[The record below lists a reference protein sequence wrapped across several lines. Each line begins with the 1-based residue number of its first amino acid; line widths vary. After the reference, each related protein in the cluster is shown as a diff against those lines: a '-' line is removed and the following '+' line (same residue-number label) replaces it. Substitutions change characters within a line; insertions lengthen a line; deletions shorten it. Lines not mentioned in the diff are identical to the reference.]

1 MAPGSIDSVPD
12 LFAAY
17 AVSDGDEAVTPDGRL
32 SPDYAALEPV
42 LAELGTAGLGAAARS
57 LAELRAARGV
67 VLGSWTDGRHER
79 HPVPLDPLPRLLP
92 AAQWRLLAAGV
103 EQRHRALGAFL
114 ADAYRAAGRRRG
126 DVDRAPEIVRAG
138 VLPEW
143 AVVHNP
149 ARDPGAIGQAWP
161 GQPRASVAAAD
172 LVRTTDGGW
181 AVTADDLR
189 APTGL
194 GFALE
199 DRLALRAAVPGLFAG
214 IAPGDPG
221 DALALLRQALDEAA
235 PPACTGP
242 PGVAVLS
249 AGETD
254 TSSFEHAVLAE
265 ALGVP
270 LVRAA
275 DLWPRADGGLE
286 IAVDGRR
293 RPVDVLYRRFDDG
306 GLSAYR
312 TPVGQ
317 ALDVQLTE
325 AVRAGRLGLV
335 NVPGN
340 GVADDAAT
348 FAWVPAMIGFYL
360 GEQPLLA
367 SPRTW
372 VLADPAALA
381 EVRGRLQQLVVEEV
395 AGYGGRGA
403 VDGRTCGAA
412 ALTRLAAEVDAAPHR
427 FVAREPVEEATLPA
441 LVDGALHPRRARLRV
456 FSVVTG
462 GGTRALPAPWTR
474 VELGGPVPGSKDTWL
489 LP

>member
-1 MAPGSIDSVPD
+1 VPH
-12 LFAAY
+12 LFADY
-17 AVSDGDEAVTPDGRL
+17 VPSGSDESVTGDGRL
-32 SPDYAALEPV
+32 RPAYASLGPALTGMD
-42 LAELGTAGLGAAARS
+42 ADGLIAAAATLARLRS
-57 LAELRAARGV
+57 ARGV
-67 VLGSWTDGRHER
+67 TLGSWSDGRHER
-79 HPVPLDPLPRLLP
+79 HPVALDPLPRPIP
-92 AAQWRLLAAGV
+92 AAEWRVLAAGV

-161 GQPRASVAAAD
+161 GQPRAGVAAAD
-172 LVRTTDGGW
+172 LMRAADGSW
-181 AVTADDLR
+181 VVTADGLR

-199 DRLALRAAVPGLFAG
+199 DRLGLHAVLPDVVTGGSPADPAAATALLRAA
-214 IAPGDPG
+214 
-221 DALALLRQALDEAA
+221 LAEAA
-235 PPACTGP
+235 PPACSGP
-242 PGVAVLS
+242 PQIAVLTGGS
-249 AGETD
+249 TD
-254 TSSFEHAVLAE
+254 SSWFEHAVLAD

-286 IAVDGRR
+286 MAIDGDR

-306 GLSAYR
+306 GLGAYR

-317 ALDVQLTE
+317 PLDVQLTE

-340 GVADDAAT
+340 GVADDVAT

-360 GEQPLLA
+360 GERPLLA

-372 VLADPAALA
+372 VLADPDALA
-381 EVRGRLQQLVVEEV
+381 EVRGRLHELTVEEV

-403 VDGRTCGAA
+403 VDGR
-412 ALTRLAAEVDAAPHR
+412 RLDAGELARLQAQVDAAPHR
-427 FVAREPVEEATLPA
+427 FVAREPVAQATLPV
-441 LVDGALHPRRARLRV
+441 LVDGALRPRTARLRV
-456 FSVVTG
+456 FSVAAG
-462 GGTRALPAPWTR
+462 GGSRALPAPWTQ
-474 VELGGPVPGSKDTWL
+474 VDLGGPVPGSKDTWL

>member
-1 MAPGSIDSVPD
+1 MTGGLLAGYPAPT
-12 LFAAY
+12 A
-17 AVSDGDEAVTPDGRL
+17 DEAVTPDGRL
-32 SPDYAALEPV
+32 SPDYAVLEPV
-42 LAELGTAGLGAAARS
+42 LAELGAVGLDAGARS
-57 LAELRAARGV
+57 LAGLRAARGV

-79 HPVPLDPLPRLLP
+79 HPVPLDPLPRVLP
-92 AAQWRLLAAGV
+92 GARWRLVAAGV
-103 EQRHRALGAFL
+103 EQRHRALCAFL

-172 LVRTTDGGW
+172 LVRTADGGW
-181 AVTADDLR
+181 VVTADDLR

-199 DRLALRAAVPGLFAG
+199 DRLALRAALPGLFAG
-214 IAPGDPG
+214 GAPLDPG
-221 DALALLRQALDEAA
+221 DALALLRRALDEAA
-235 PPACTGP
+235 PPACGGAP
-242 PGVAVLS
+242 QVAVLS
-249 AGETD
+249 AGDTD
-254 TSSFEHAVLAE
+254 SSWFEHAVLAE

-270 LVRAA
+270 LARAA

-306 GLSAYR
+306 GLGAYR

-317 ALDVQLTE
+317 PLDVQLTE

-340 GVADDAAT
+340 GVADDVAT

-372 VLADPAALA
+372 VLADPTALA
-381 EVRGRLQQLVVEEV
+381 EVRGRLQELVVEEV
-395 AGYGGRGA
+395 AGYGGQGA
-403 VDGRTCGAA
+403 VDGRTCGEAELA
-412 ALTRLAAEVDAAPHR
+412 RLAAAVVAAPHR
-427 FVAREPVEEATLPA
+427 FVAREPVDEATLPA
-441 LVDGALHPRRARLRV
+441 FVDGGLQPRTAKLRV
-456 FSVVTG
+456 FSVVAG
-462 GGTRALPAPWTR
+462 GAPRALPAPWTR
-474 VELGGPVPGSKDTWL
+474 VELGGPVAGSKDTWL

>member
-1 MAPGSIDSVPD
+1 MSGGLLAGYPAPT
-12 LFAAY
+12 A
-17 AVSDGDEAVTPDGRL
+17 DEAVTPEGRL
-32 SPDYAALEPV
+32 NSDYALLEPV
-42 LAELGTAGLGAAARS
+42 LAELGAGGLGAAAQA
-57 LAELRAARGV
+57 LAGLRAARGV
-67 VLGSWTDGRHER
+67 ELGSWTDGRHER
-79 HPVPLDPLPRLLP
+79 HPLPLDPLPRLLP
-92 AAQWRLLAAGV
+92 AAQWRVMAAGV

-161 GQPRASVAAAD
+161 GQPRATVAAAD
-172 LVRTTDGGW
+172 LVRTPDGTW
-181 AVTADDLR
+181 TVTAHDLR
-189 APTGL
+189 APAGL
-194 GFALE
+194 GFAVE
-199 DRLALRAAVPGLFAG
+199 DRLALRAAVPGLFA
-214 IAPGDPG
+214 AATSGDSEA
-221 DALALLRQALDEAA
+221 ALALLRQALAEAA

-242 PGVAVLS
+242 PRIAVLS

-254 TSSFEHAVLAE
+254 GSWFEHGVLAE

-270 LVRAA
+270 LVRAG

-286 IAVDGRR
+286 IAVDGER
-293 RPVDVLYRRFDDG
+293 RPVDVLYRRFGDG

-340 GVADDAAT
+340 GVADDVAT

-360 GEQPLLA
+360 GEEPLLA

-381 EVRGRLQQLVVEEV
+381 EVRGRLDRLVVEEV
-395 AGYGGRGA
+395 AGYGGQGA
-403 VDGRTCGAA
+403 VDGRTCGSA
-412 ALTRLAAEVDAAPHR
+412 ALARLEAEVDAAPHR
-427 FVAREPVEEATLPA
+427 FVARDPVEEATLPA
-441 LVDGALHPRRARLRV
+441 LVDGALRPRAARLRV

-474 VELGGPVPGSKDTWL
+474 VELGGPVAGSKDTWL

>member
-1 MAPGSIDSVPD
+1 MSGGLLAGYPAPT
-12 LFAAY
+12 A
-17 AVSDGDEAVTPDGRL
+17 DEAVTPDGRL
-32 SPDYAALEPV
+32 SPDYAVLEPA
-42 LAELGTAGLGAAARS
+42 LAELGAAGLAAAARS

-79 HPVPLDPLPRLLP
+79 HPVALDPLPRVLP
-92 AAQWRLLAAGV
+92 AEQWRLLAAGV
-103 EQRHRALGAFL
+103 EQRHRALCAFL

-172 LVRTTDGGW
+172 LVRTADGGW
-181 AVTADDLR
+181 AVTADELR
-189 APTGL
+189 APAGL

-199 DRLALRAAVPGLFAG
+199 DRLALRAAVPRLFAG
-214 IAPGDPG
+214 GAPGDPG
-221 DALALLRQALDEAA
+221 DALALLRRALDEAA
-235 PPACTGP
+235 PPACTGTP
-242 PGVAVLS
+242 EIALLS

-254 TSSFEHAVLAE
+254 TSAYEHTVLAS

-312 TPVGQ
+312 TSVGQ

-340 GVADDAAT
+340 GVADDGAT

-381 EVRGRLQQLVVEEV
+381 EVRGRLQELVVEEV
-395 AGYGGRGA
+395 AGYGGQGA

-412 ALTRLAAEVDAAPHR
+412 ALTRLATAVDAAPHR

-441 LVDGALHPRRARLRV
+441 LVDGALHPRSARLRV

-462 GGTRALPAPWTR
+462 GVPRALPAPWTR
-474 VELGGPVPGSKDTWL
+474 VDLGGAVAGSKDTWL